1 MNATP
6 TGFKALAENIYEWML
21 EIRHHLHAHP
31 ELSFQEHETSGYIA
45 SKLDEMGIPYKKG
58 FAETG
63 ILARIEGQAGAGRC
77 IALRADMDA
86 LPVTE
91 ESGCEFV
98 SEKDGVMHACGH
110 DIHVTSLLGTAR
122 ILNEFRAQLKGTVLL
137 IFQPGEELL
146 PGGAKLMMEQG
157 VFDEFKPELI
167 LGQHVQPNIPTGIVA
182 FRPGMYMASSDEIY
196 LTVKGKGGHGAM
208 PHQLAD
214 PVIAMAQ
221 ILVALQ
227 QIVSRNANVMIPTVL
242 SFGKLIANGATNVIP
257 SEVKAEGTFR
267 TMNEQW
273 RAEAHRRM
281 QSIASG
287 VAEGLG
293 CSANLHVEHGYP
305 VVVNHEASTEQAI
318 KFAREINGSENVRPL
333 DLRMTSEDFAYFG
346 QKYPAVFY
354 RLGVEPENGISHPL
368 HSSKFVA
375 NERAL
380 ITGASTMAWLAW
392 NFMESR

>member
-1 MNATP
+1 MDTTA
-6 TGFKALAENIYEWML
+6 TGFKVLAENIYGWML

-31 ELSFQEHETSGYIA
+31 ELSFEEHKTSAYIA
-45 SKLDEMGIPYKKG
+45 SKLDELGIPYITG
-58 FAETG
+58 IAGTG

-86 LPVTE
+86 LPITE
-91 ESGCEFV
+91 ESDFEFI
-98 SEKDGVMHACGH
+98 SENQGVMHACGH

-122 ILNEFRAQLKGTVLL
+122 ILNEFSSQLKGTVLF

-157 VFDEFKPELI
+157 LFADYKPDLI

-221 ILVALQ
+221 ILVAVQ
-227 QIVSRNANVMIPTVL
+227 QIVSRNSNVMIPTVL

-267 TMNEQW
+267 TMNEEW
-273 RAEAHRRM
+273 RAEAHNRM
-281 QSIASG
+281 RKIASC

-293 CSANLHVEHGYP
+293 CSANLRVEHGYP
-305 VVVNHEASTEQAI
+305 VVINHEASTEQAI
-318 KFAREINGSENVRPL
+318 KFARELNGPQNVKPL

-346 QKYPAVFY
+346 QKYPSVFY
-354 RLGVEPENGISHPL
+354 RLGVEPEKGVSYPL

-380 ITGASTMAWLAW
+380 VTGASTMAWLAW
-392 NFMESR
+392 NFMKE